1 MAGSPASRAAVG
13 LSPLCV
19 TLCDSRQCD
28 ETPGPG
34 WKEAGLQSGAGVMS
48 PDGPHTR
55 VLDRTARI
63 VSDNT
68 DSGFYLGP
76 PESWFLG
83 SGPGNPVFWNNGGQC
98 EKERWSGNKD
108 PGPAIMEAL
117 LSRGVDDEGSGDKEG
132 ILCTFTSSPLHPV
145 NLFPKGQ
152 GCVKFSS
159 SKQGRKG
166 FLGRGTL
173 HQNIK
178 GGSGM
183 LVCAS
188 EQNSTGACL
197 WRARGPQRAADGEA
211 VERRTS
217 RTRQLAYQV
226 WSRTC
231 LPLG

>member
-1 MAGSPASRAAVG
+1 MLRFMGSQG
-13 LSPLCV
+13 
-19 TLCDSRQCD
+19 
-28 ETPGPG
+28 
-34 WKEAGLQSGAGVMS
+34 
-48 PDGPHTR
+48 GPHTR

-68 DSGFYLGP
+68 DSRSHLGP

-83 SGPGNPVFWNNGGQC
+83 SGPGNPC
-98 EKERWSGNKD
+98 SGVMGASVRRSAG
-108 PGPAIMEAL
+108 PGTRTPALAVTEAL

-132 ILCTFTSSPLHPV
+132 ILCIFTSSPLLPV
-145 NLFPKGQ
+145 SLFPKGQ

-188 EQNSTGACL
+188 EQNCTGGCL

-211 VERRTS
+211 VDRRAGW
-217 RTRQLAYQV
+217 TRKLACRVQ
-226 WSRTC
+226 SRTC
-231 LPLG
+231 PLGDREAPGGP